1 MSQPFMFPYQGRWNP
16 PRLIS
21 WNNTVTLFLP
31 LVTIKYVTTKQ
42 SLTKGFTELNKLGEQ
57 QQNIS
62 KLNLETAS
70 LEKSIYGY
78 ISVYM
83 NVTKLF
89 QTKYLNEGF
98 RP

>member
-1 MSQPFMFPYQGRWNP
+1 MSQQN
-16 PRLIS
+16 
-21 WNNTVTLFLP
+21 
-31 LVTIKYVTTKQ
+31 K

-62 KLNLETAS
+62 KLNRETAS

-98 RP
+98 RL